1 MSLFCS
7 KPTNPYIIWLPPTL
21 LSLALFQL
29 QWLSCCSSNV
39 PGPSDL
45 AVAIGMEHSFLFPQ
59 LSAWL
64 LMNWSSKKHWLQRAI
79 LEKLSKMIIS
89 LHPQSLSRFLT
100 IFLFPFLTDDT
111 VYLFRFYILWFRV
124 VLCACSVFSICCGH
138 EQTLE
143 MPTVPPGALISLF
156 LLRFLCCMYVSH
168 SVYCWKGKIILLW
181 LHYPSGH
188 YNRVIDICWM
198 SNLERE
204 QFNYFTVE

>member
-1 MSLFCS
+1 MSLS
-7 KPTNPYIIWLPPTL
+7 
-21 LSLALFQL
+21 
-29 QWLSCCSSNV
+29 
-39 PGPSDL
+39 PSDL

-59 LSAWL
+59 LSVWL
-64 LMNWSSKKHWLQRAI
+64 LMNWSSKITDHRGPSWRSYLKWSFPSIPNPSLI
-79 LEKLSKMIIS
+79 LNYF
-89 LHPQSLSRFLT
+89 SLS
-100 IFLFPFLTDDT
+100 IFNWWH
-111 VYLFRFYILWFRV
+111 YLFLFYILWLRV

-143 MPTVPPGALISLF
+143 MSTLPPGALISLF
-156 LLRFLCCMYVSH
+156 LLRFLGSMYVSH
-168 SVYCWKGKIILLW
+168 SVYCCKGKIILLW